1 MDSKL
6 NWLNAT
12 LIAVLVVAAVS
23 VQAGYDQ
30 TASAVAALATQ

>member
-6 NWLNAT
+6 NWLNAA

-23 VQAGYDQ
+23 VQAGYV
-30 TASAVAALATQ
+30 TAMPVVAMAAQ